1 MIIFEFYMQIFIDI
15 LVYDCCRFIIY
26 FFGYLY
32 SFILELIRKCKFS
45 VNKISNNIEY

>member
-1 MIIFEFYMQIFIDI
+1 MQIFIDI
-15 LVYDCCRFIIY
+15 LVYDCWSFYYI
-26 FFGYLY
+26 FFGHLY

>member
-1 MIIFEFYMQIFIDI
+1 MIVGRVLLYI
-15 LVYDCCRFIIY
+15 